1 MEKIIS
7 ILILSS
13 CIIACGNKK
22 DPNLTYFEKPED
34 YNNYII
40 KEQIELFSTF
50 DEFIHMIEND
60 SIQHLRTA
68 HDKLYQR
75 SNLAVER
82 INKLADFKKNTEFRD
97 KSKELFLFYK
107 NQCETNLKEMMN
119 LIEKDTL
126 LTDEDQL
133 RIEQIVHYFDSTEK
147 KLNDDLIAA
156 QISFA
161 KKFNLELI
169 ENN

>member
-1 MEKIIS
+1 MKIIIS

-13 CIIACGNKK
+13 CIIACGIKK

-40 KEQIELFSTF
+40 KEQLDLFTTF
-50 DEFIHMIEND
+50 DEFINMIEND
-60 SIQHLRTA
+60 SIQHLHTVF
-68 HDKLYQR
+68 DKLYQR

-82 INKLADFKKNTEFRD
+82 IDKLADFKKNTELRD
-97 KSKELFLFYK
+97 KSKELFIFYK
-107 NQCETNLKEMMN
+107 NQCETNLKEMMSI
-119 LIEKDTL
+119 IEKDTL
-126 LTDEDQL
+126 ITDEDHL

-169 ENN
+169 E